1 MIQTNNEDDFTCQK
15 HCSKRGIMFL
25 VTELAIPCVH
35 RTMIFFQFHCKH
47 QLLFPSAPKRGKPP
61 PLASSTHEEPTAY
74 GWGCPSFMLMSECC
88 DSTWK
93 REVKINSKNCK
104 KQWKWM
110 WRQRCCVSGQPQ
122 SNSAY
127 GLKNKQVHWGLSWGH
142 CRHGGSVRKP
152 PEWICQ
158 KYQDVIRLC
167 SATESS
173 IDFLLL
179 LPDAEVSVSP
189 SFCMLTLISF
199 FRMGHVPAGK
209 IRPAQ
214 SVPLSHTADTSQ
226 PTGSKGRMYPGA
238 LRDPL
243 LPPLTI
249 TFFLLL
255 KEQQHISLANYND
268 GKWFLG
274 VCLLSVKKKQKQIEP
289 FCFPDS
295 SHLKKWNKTL
305 KTENICKN

>member
-1 MIQTNNEDDFTCQK
+1 MCTGPWFSSSSTASISCASHQPQK
-15 HCSKRGIMFL
+15 RETS
-25 VTELAIPCVH
+25 
-35 RTMIFFQFHCKH
+35 
-47 QLLFPSAPKRGKPP
+47 

-110 WRQRCCVSGQPQ
+110 WRQRCFVSGQLQ

-127 GLKNKQVHWGLSWGH
+127 GLKNKQVHWGLSWGQ

-199 FRMGHVPAGK
+199 FRMGHVPADK

-214 SVPLSHTADTSQ
+214 SVPCHTLQTHPSPQAAKAECTQ
-226 PTGSKGRMYPGA
+226 G
-238 LRDPL
+238 
-243 LPPLTI
+243 
-249 TFFLLL
+249 
-255 KEQQHISLANYND
+255 
-268 GKWFLG
+268 
-274 VCLLSVKKKQKQIEP
+274 
-289 FCFPDS
+289 
-295 SHLKKWNKTL
+295 HL
-305 KTENICKN
+305 EIHFYHPSP

>member
-47 QLLFPSAPKRGKPP
+47 QLRFPSAPKEGNLPASQQHPWGAHSLWMRLPKLHADVWMLWQHLEEGGK
-61 PLASSTHEEPTAY
+61 
-74 GWGCPSFMLMSECC
+74 
-88 DSTWK
+88 
-93 REVKINSKNCK
+93 KINSKNCK

-110 WRQRCCVSGQPQ
+110 WRQRCFVSGQLQ

-127 GLKNKQVHWGLSWGH
+127 GLKNKQVHWGLSWGQ

-179 LPDAEVSVSP
+179 LPDEEVSVSP

-199 FRMGHVPAGK
+199 FRMGHVPADK

-214 SVPLSHTADTSQ
+214 SVPCHTLQTHPSPQAAKAECTQ
-226 PTGSKGRMYPGA
+226 G
-238 LRDPL
+238 
-243 LPPLTI
+243 
-249 TFFLLL
+249 
-255 KEQQHISLANYND
+255 
-268 GKWFLG
+268 
-274 VCLLSVKKKQKQIEP
+274 
-289 FCFPDS
+289 
-295 SHLKKWNKTL
+295 HL
-305 KTENICKN
+305 EIHFYHPSP